1 MASSFQ
7 TRSIQALNNRNQKM
21 GLPPMKRFSK
31 TANDEALAFGR
42 MPFSAMRT
50 SLVTNQS
57 VPSSPGGIIK
67 PTPMNQK
74 RSSSVISLGN
84 IFPSRKSLQT
94 TALATR
100 RQSLWMNIAK
110 NAPPPSIDTQPP
122 ILPLGQEPSNLMR
135 KKILRL
141 LLVFSYLLSISLL
154 AIALTTFYGF
164 FWSGYGT
171 PPTITTLSD
180 VKITAQSLITATSN
194 STFVSEIENVS

>member
-84 IFPSRKSLQT
+84 IFPGRKSLQT

-122 ILPLGQEPSNLMR
+122 ILPLGQEPSSLMR

-141 LLVFSYLLSISLL
+141 LLVFSY
-154 AIALTTFYGF
+154 
-164 FWSGYGT
+164 GT
-171 PPTITTLSD
+171 PPTITSLSD

-194 STFVSEIENVS
+194 STFVSEIENDSLTKKSILI